1 MFRIPGRESSSRRR
15 SRVSKN
21 RSRRAAFFQSLE
33 DRRLLAAL
41 RVATYNVLQGSPN
54 TSAEQGYYSTIL
66 EAIGNEDKAGV
77 QQPIDLLVLQETSSN
92 SVNSIENILDSLYA
106 DDYATYV
113 TPSYSGL
120 AYGFVYNTATLDLLG
135 TQNVSGS
142 FTRPPLR
149 GHFEP
154 VGSTTADA
162 DFYVYSAHLK
172 AGSGDASTRASEA
185 AALRADADALGEG
198 ENVLIMGDFNMYSSF
213 EGAYSNLTASG
224 AGQVFDPISRPGNWH
239 NNNAFKDIHTQDPSG
254 GGGMDDRFDL
264 QFASGELFVSGGLD
278 YIPGSYRAFGNNG
291 THSLNGTLTG
301 TGAAS
306 NVLTALRGASDHLPV
321 VVDYE
326 FDSVPAGITVN
337 ETDGSTIVAENSYH
351 DSYSVVL
358 DTIPSSDVM
367 VTINPDSGI
376 DLGAGPGVS
385 TQLTFTPA
393 NALTP
398 QTVTVMAF
406 DDQTSQGNRNSTI
419 VQSYSSLDSS
429 YDTLSNTNV
438 SVVIVDDENPT
449 IFINEVDAVT
459 SGNTEFIELYDGGI
473 GNASLTGKTL
483 VLYNG
488 SSDTSYAAFDL
499 DGYTTDD
506 NGLFVIGNSGVAG
519 VDLVFANSLLQDGAD
534 AVALYD
540 GDASS
545 FPNGSSVTTA
555 NLVDALVYDTD
566 DSDDAG
572 LLNLL
577 LAGQPQVNENENGG
591 QFSQSLSRLP
601 DGGMVR
607 TTSSVAVTTPTPGAL
622 NVPRQP
628 GVVVLKS
635 ENLTVTEGGS
645 TDNYSIQLTS
655 VPTADVNLTIDPDD
669 DIDLGAG
676 QGAPIVLAFTPS
688 NAMSPQTVTVTAFD
702 DTLAEGLH
710 SGLIQ
715 HSFASSDATYAAQT
729 ISDLDVTVF
738 DDEPLPPPDILISE
752 VMYNPASSG
761 EGGNFS
767 PEWVE
772 IVNVGTATQDIS
784 GWKLS
789 DEDGVWGAIPGSTNL
804 QPNQVAVLF
813 DGLSTPITSEAG
825 FRNTW
830 GIPANAL
837 VVGVNWSEELANDP
851 SPTNELLTLEDAT
864 GLARDSVNYDD
875 AAPWPSGGPEGPSIY
890 LTNLLADNDDGS
902 NWSYSA
908 VGVDGAVAANG
919 FPFSSSDVGSPG
931 SVPASTSGA
940 LIITETSSSTDV
952 TEGGSS
958 DEVTI
963 VLDAVPSDD
972 VIVTITPDGELDLG
986 AGPGVAITHSF
997 TPTTALASFSF
1008 DVDALNDQIA
1018 EGAHSGLVSFST
1030 LSADPSYNNLT
1041 VSDVIVSI
1049 TDNDTAG
1056 VSIVET
1062 DGSTDVVEGGLDDV
1076 FTVVLDT
1083 IPIDVVTVTA
1093 TPDSQ
1098 LDLGSGPG
1106 VAIELTFDAGN
1117 ALVGQDVSVIAN
1129 NDFVIEGSHT
1139 GQIAFAITSSDSR
1152 YASTSVPNLTVS
1164 ISDNSSSISLS
1175 GSVEDYSG
1183 PGLYTLDFYVGAT
1196 GEDQTILGWNLPMS
1210 FNAPGVSFGGTDGD
1224 LIVNPAFDL
1233 KAVAPLSQPSNW
1245 GLGGTSL
1252 GAGITVPE
1260 GTSMFLFSVDVTVD
1274 STAMISS
1281 PTEVARIVTSGPDAI
1296 NLAFFDENVDFIQN
1310 IEVGSGATLTT
1321 DSPPK
1326 ITDVII
1332 AGSGW
1337 APEFIDALDGGGV
1350 GAGNG
1355 LGLSLPG
1362 LDQTNEL
1369 PWTNI
1374 DTIVVDFS
1382 KDVQK
1387 ASGADVDIFDIA
1399 LAGVNVPDYKLSG
1412 GGISTSYSDGGGSGP
1427 FRLTISYASPVSGD
1441 GFNTDRFTLTISDA
1455 IEDSYG
1461 NRLDGEWADD
1471 TTLVSGDSLEGG
1483 SGVISFNI
1491 LEGDVSRDGLVF
1503 GNDTATVNSLQFR
1516 SPASLDYNVFAD
1528 LDGSALIFG
1537 NDTANA
1543 NSRQFASLPSGTP
1556 SQAALVIEN
1565 ASEASGEQMNALHKD
1580 LATQGDEFKKETWE
1594 SDVDLVFSELLF

>member
-1 MFRIPGRESSSRRR
+1 M
-15 SRVSKN
+15 
-21 RSRRAAFFQSLE
+21 
-33 DRRLLAAL
+33 LAAL
-41 RVATYNVLQGSPN
+41 RVASYNVLQGSPN

-135 TQNVSGS
+135 THNVSGS

-154 VGSTTADA
+154 VASTTGDA

-172 AGSGDASTRASEA
+172 AGSGDSSTRASEA
-185 AALRADADALGEG
+185 AAIRANADALGEG

-224 AGQVFDPISRPGNWH
+224 AGQVFDPISQPGNWH

-326 FDSVPAGITVN
+326 FDSVPAGMTVN

-398 QTVTVMAF
+398 QNVTVMAV
-406 DDQTSQGNRNSTI
+406 DDQTSQSNRNSTI

-438 SVVIVDDENPT
+438 SVVIVDDEDPT
-449 IFINEVDAVT
+449 ILINEVDAVT
-459 SGNTEFIELYDGGI
+459 SGNAEFIELYDGGI
-473 GNASLTGKTL
+473 GNTSLTGKTL

-488 SSDTSYAAFDL
+488 SSATSYAAFDL

-506 NGLFVIGNSGVAG
+506 NGLLVIGNSGIAG
-519 VDLVFANSLLQDGAD
+519 ADLVFANGLLQDGAD

-577 LAGQPQVNENENGG
+577 LAGQPQVNENENGS
-591 QFSQSLSRLP
+591 QFSQSISRLP

-607 TTSSVAVTTPTPGAL
+607 TTSSVAATTPTPGAL

-628 GVVVLKS
+628 GVVVLNS
-635 ENLTVTEGGS
+635 ENLTATEGGS
-645 TDNYSIQLTS
+645 ADNYSIHLTS
-655 VPTADVNLTIDPDD
+655 VPMADVNLTIDPDD

-676 QGAPIVLAFTPS
+676 QGAPIVLTFTPS

-813 DGLSTPITSEAG
+813 DGLSTPVTSEAG
-825 FRNTW
+825 FRSTW

-837 VVGVNWSEELANDP
+837 VIGVNWSEELANDP

-875 AAPWPSGGPEGPSIY
+875 AAPWPSGGPEGSSIY
-890 LTNLLADNDDGS
+890 LTDLLADNDVGS
-902 NWSYSA
+902 NWASSV
-908 VGVDGAVAANG
+908 VGVDDASAANG
-919 FPFSSSDVGSPG
+919 FPFSGSDVGSPG
-931 SVPASTSGA
+931 FVPAITVGSLIVTESSSRTDVTEGGTGDDFTIVLDSTPSDDVVV
-940 LIITETSSSTDV
+940 IITPDGEVDLGAGAGVAINHTFTPATALVPFQIIIDAENDQIAEGSHSGLVSFTTASNDKAFNNLVVADLTGNVTDNDVAGIAVVESGGSTDV
-952 TEGGSS
+952 TEGGAT
-958 DEVTI
+958 DDFTL
-963 VLDAVPSDD
+963 VLDTIPTDT
-972 VIVTITPDGELDLG
+972 VTVTLTPDAELDLG
-986 AGPGVAITHSF
+986 AGQGVAVDRVF
-997 TPTTALASFSF
+997 TT
-1008 DVDALNDQIA
+1008 VDALNSQSVTVTACDDAVI
-1018 EGAHSGLVSFST
+1018 EGLHSGQVSFALVSNDSFYDGLAAPNIT
-1030 LSADPSYNNLT
+1030 AN
-1041 VSDVIVSI
+1041 I
-1049 TDNDTAG
+1049 TDNDIAATFLELDGNVKDFTGAG
-1056 VSIVET
+1056 T
-1062 DGSTDVVEGGLDDV
+1062 Y
-1076 FTVVLDT
+1076 TVDF
-1083 IPIDVVTVTA
+1083 TVTA
-1093 TPDSQ
+1093 T
-1098 LDLGSGPG
+1098 GGPLTIG
-1106 VAIELTFDAGN
+1106 GFNVAMAFDAT
-1117 ALVGQDVSVIAN
+1117 DI
-1129 NDFVIEGSHT
+1129 
-1139 GQIAFAITSSDSR
+1139 
-1152 YASTSVPNLTVS
+1152 TVS
-1164 ISDNSSSISLS
+1164 GLAADYFPSSEFDVNLVTTLPAPADFGFQSINTAGAAFSLA
-1175 GSVEDYSG
+1175 D
-1183 PGLYTLDFYVGAT
+1183 
-1196 GEDQTILGWNLPMS
+1196 GESKL
-1210 FNAPGVSFGGTDGD
+1210 
-1224 LIVNPAFDL
+1224 
-1233 KAVAPLSQPSNW
+1233 
-1245 GLGGTSL
+1245 
-1252 GAGITVPE
+1252 
-1260 GTSMFLFSVDVTVD
+1260 LFSVDVVAGAGASIPTITNVAEIITGPNTLFFDEFFGAITVVAGD
-1274 STAMISS
+1274 DGRLSPAVVPPEISDVI
-1281 PTEVARIVTSGPDAI
+1281 VAGVNGAFAWTPDFIDTIDDTGPSGPD
-1296 NLAFFDENVDFIQN
+1296 
-1310 IEVGSGATLTT
+1310 
-1321 DSPPK
+1321 
-1326 ITDVII
+1326 
-1332 AGSGW
+1332 
-1337 APEFIDALDGGGV
+1337 
-1350 GAGNG
+1350 NG
-1355 LGLSLPG
+1355 LGFSVTG
-1362 LDQTNEL
+1362 VTRSI
-1369 PWTNI
+1369 PWLNV
-1374 DTIVVDFS
+1374 DTFYIRYSEPVNTPTGFS
-1382 KDVQK
+1382 
-1387 ASGADVDIFDIA
+1387 
-1399 LAGVNVPDYKLSG
+1399 LSG
-1412 GGISTSYSDGGGSGP
+1412 QLATYLESTNY
-1427 FRLTISYASPVSGD
+1427 TISHSGD
-1441 GFNTDRFTLTISDA
+1441 LTTITMIRQAGGEAFGIDETDLGPATTGIDRLLLEISA
-1455 IEDSYG
+1455 
-1461 NRLDGEWADD
+1461 
-1471 TTLVSGDSLEGG
+1471 GG
-1483 SGVISFNI
+1483 V
-1491 LEGDVSRDGLVF
+1491 
-1503 GNDTATVNSLQFR
+1503 T
-1516 SPASLDYNVFAD
+1516 D
-1528 LDGSALIFG
+1528 LDGNPLAAVFSQAIDVLPGDGTGNGTVLTDDVGLTNLRGFLAPGDPPNGFGFSYDPFFDVTGNAQILTDDVGLTNLQGFDALPPPPPSAPLAG
-1537 NDTANA
+1537 
-1543 NSRQFASLPSGTP
+1543 PSG
-1556 SQAALVIEN
+1556 
-1565 ASEASGEQMNALHKD
+1565 SGD
-1580 LATQGDEFKKETWE
+1580 DDESW
-1594 SDVDLVFSELLF
+1594 SELVDQAISAQLF

>member
-1 MFRIPGRESSSRRR
+1 
-15 SRVSKN
+15 
-21 RSRRAAFFQSLE
+21 
-33 DRRLLAAL
+33 
-41 RVATYNVLQGSPN
+41 
-54 TSAEQGYYSTIL
+54 
-66 EAIGNEDKAGV
+66 
-77 QQPIDLLVLQETSSN
+77 
-92 SVNSIENILDSLYA
+92 
-106 DDYATYV
+106 
-113 TPSYSGL
+113 
-120 AYGFVYNTATLDLLG
+120 
-135 TQNVSGS
+135 
-142 FTRPPLR
+142 
-149 GHFEP
+149 
-154 VGSTTADA
+154 
-162 DFYVYSAHLK
+162 
-172 AGSGDASTRASEA
+172 
-185 AALRADADALGEG
+185 DADALGEG

-337 ETDGSTIVAENSYH
+337 ETDGSTIVAEDSYH

-358 DTIPSSDVM
+358 DTIPSSDVL

-376 DLGAGPGVS
+376 DLGVGPGVS

-398 QTVTVMAF
+398 QTVTVMAV

-449 IFINEVDAVT
+449 IFVNEVDAVT

-473 GNASLTGKTL
+473 GNTSLTGKTL

-540 GDASS
+540 ADASS

-555 NLVDALVYDTD
+555 SLIDALVYDTD
-566 DSDDAG
+566 DSDDVG

-607 TTSSVAVTTPTPGAL
+607 TTSSVAATTPTPGAL

-628 GVVVLKS
+628 GVVVLNS
-635 ENLTVTEGGS
+635 ENLTATEGGS
-645 TDNYSIQLTS
+645 ADNYSIQLTS

-676 QGAPIVLAFTPS
+676 QGAPIVLTFTPA

-710 SGLIQ
+710 SGMIQ

-813 DGLSTPITSEAG
+813 DGLSTPVTSEAG
-825 FRNTW
+825 FRSTW

-837 VVGVNWSEELANDP
+837 VIGVNWTEELANDP

-890 LTNLLADNDDGS
+890 LANLFADNDDGS
-902 NWSYSA
+902 NWAYSA

-931 SVPASTSGA
+931 SVPASTLGA

-952 TEGGSS
+952 VEGGSS

-986 AGPGVAITHSF
+986 AGPGVAIDHTF
-997 TPTTALASFSF
+997 TTANALTPFQI
-1008 DVDALNDQIA
+1008 DVDASDDQIS
-1018 EGAHSGLVSFST
+1018 EGTHVGFISFST
-1030 LSADPSYNNLT
+1030 SSSDLSYNALAVPDLT
-1041 VSDVIVSI
+1041 ASI
-1049 TDNDTAG
+1049 TDNDAAG
-1056 VSIVET
+1056 ITITESG
-1062 DGSTDVVEGGLDDV
+1062 GSTDVTEGGASDD
-1076 FTVVLDT
+1076 FTIVLDT
-1083 IPIDVVTVTA
+1083 VPSSDVTVTI

-1098 LDLGSGPG
+1098 IDLGAGAGVAINHVFTSGDALSSQTITVTADDDAVSEGLHSGLISFSIVSSDTSYDALSLSGLTANITDNDGGIILEMVGETEVFSGPG
-1106 VAIELTFDAGN
+1106 TYTFDMLVTATGGPETIIGFNFPMAFDIPGVTFSGSVDDYQPNPGLASEGVATLSSPFTADYGLTGVNGAVSLTEGVPVSLFTIDLVVDGSASITSLTEVGTIVNSGFDANFVLVSDENNQPIPISIGSGLSFALPADSTPPTITDVKVASSGWTSSFLGFVDPGESVGYSLIGGNQMRNLTWTGLDTIVVEFSEDVQQAGGADIDLSNLTLAGLNVADYESSLGLATSYSNGGGTGPYQLTITLPSGTFAADKLLLTIDDAVQDAAGN
-1117 ALVGQDVSVIAN
+1117 ALDGEWID
-1129 NDFVIEGSHT
+1129 
-1139 GQIAFAITSSDSR
+1139 
-1152 YASTSVPNLTVS
+1152 S
-1164 ISDNSSSISLS
+1164 ISNAS
-1175 GSVEDYSG
+1175 GDSN
-1183 PGLYTLDFYVGAT
+1183 PGGEFAFRMDILPGDTNDDDFLLNDDVLRV
-1196 GEDQTILGWNLPMS
+1196 I
-1210 FNAPGVSFGGTDGD
+1210 NAQFTF
-1224 LIVNPAFDL
+1224 A
-1233 KAVAPLSQPSNW
+1233 
-1245 GLGGTSL
+1245 
-1252 GAGITVPE
+1252 
-1260 GTSMFLFSVDVTVD
+1260 
-1274 STAMISS
+1274 
-1281 PTEVARIVTSGPDAI
+1281 
-1296 NLAFFDENVDFIQN
+1296 
-1310 IEVGSGATLTT
+1310 
-1321 DSPPK
+1321 
-1326 ITDVII
+1326 
-1332 AGSGW
+1332 
-1337 APEFIDALDGGGV
+1337 GGV
-1350 GAGNG
+1350 AYD
-1355 LGLSLPG
+1355 P
-1362 LDQTNEL
+1362 
-1369 PWTNI
+1369 
-1374 DTIVVDFS
+1374 FM
-1382 KDVQK
+1382 
-1387 ASGADVDIFDIA
+1387 DI
-1399 LAGVNVPDYKLSG
+1399 N
-1412 GGISTSYSDGGGSGP
+1412 
-1427 FRLTISYASPVSGD
+1427 GD
-1441 GFNTDRFTLTISDA
+1441 GFSLNEDINSVIGVQFSFLPFGDPAPQQSSRGYDA
-1455 IEDSYG
+1455 I
-1461 NRLDGEWADD
+1461 
-1471 TTLVSGDSLEGG
+1471 
-1483 SGVISFNI
+1483 
-1491 LEGDVSRDGLVF
+1491 
-1503 GNDTATVNSLQFR
+1503 
-1516 SPASLDYNVFAD
+1516 SPADVGDEDDREWLQSVDLFFESAD
-1528 LDGSALIFG
+1528 ALIF
-1537 NDTANA
+1537 
-1543 NSRQFASLPSGTP
+1543 
-1556 SQAALVIEN
+1556 
-1565 ASEASGEQMNALHKD
+1565 
-1580 LATQGDEFKKETWE
+1580 
-1594 SDVDLVFSELLF
+1594 